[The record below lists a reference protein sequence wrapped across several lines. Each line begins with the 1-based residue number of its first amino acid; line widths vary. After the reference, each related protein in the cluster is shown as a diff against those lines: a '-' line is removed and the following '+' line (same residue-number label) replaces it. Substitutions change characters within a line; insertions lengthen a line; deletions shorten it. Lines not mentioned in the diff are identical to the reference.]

1 MPVHGSEGRWPP
13 PKPYRG
19 RGTDVEKVEGRAVNG
34 HLDAFVDLPAP
45 AAPANPAMMNRRP
58 RRARPPPGVLL
69 FTPCTVDARG
79 GYSGSGSSVDCGS
92 PPLRVCDLPL
102 LPPPTRGQQKAQWDD
117 QGISPRRA
125 RAALDGVEYGP
136 RNTCAVDT
144 FLTLL
149 THALTADE
157 KRELRRVS
165 SPAVRVLFQA
175 LRALRER
182 QSRRAKRLWYAQ
194 LSSEPASTSSSPC
207 DATAASEPAAGA
219 KRRWANGRPGPSA
232 RHIKCDCRCACD
244 LCEGGHCLQCARC
257 ACKRPWLI
265 GHCFGVMEQF
275 FSHLLPPST
284 PSSPFH
290 MRALS
295 EWRSEQSS
303 ARAHAA
309 PASRSHTLGQS
320 WLPSPRHPTPRPA
333 FAL

>member
-1 MPVHGSEGRWPP
+1 MKWEWKAFSNGARSDKAKLHHWWKKHVNPDEYSFARFNKKPKMIKYTAQEYERNCKSTTWNTVWKLDSFATSLSDPANGNATFSMPVHGSEGRWPP

-165 SPAVRVLFQA
+165 SPV
-175 LRALRER
+175 
-182 QSRRAKRLWYAQ
+182 
-194 LSSEPASTSSSPC
+194 
-207 DATAASEPAAGA
+207 
-219 KRRWANGRPGPSA
+219 
-232 RHIKCDCRCACD
+232 
-244 LCEGGHCLQCARC
+244 
-257 ACKRPWLI
+257 
-265 GHCFGVMEQF
+265 
-275 FSHLLPPST
+275 
-284 PSSPFH
+284 
-290 MRALS
+290 
-295 EWRSEQSS
+295 
-303 ARAHAA
+303 
-309 PASRSHTLGQS
+309 
-320 WLPSPRHPTPRPA
+320 
-333 FAL
+333 